1 MKTAIVIPVHNESA
15 TLAEVIRRIDCP
27 GDWEA
32 IVVDDGS
39 IDGSGALARQLDRVT
54 VLTHAKP
61 RGYGAALLTG
71 FDHALI
77 NGFDFIVTL
86 DADLQHLPEMVGE
99 IISRLQDA
107 DIVTGTRW
115 HEESEVRV
123 VAPPARREMNR
134 RVLKLVRDHTGFDLT
149 DAMCGFRAYA
159 AETVRRLAL
168 SEPGYG
174 INFQIWA
181 RASRLGLK
189 VAEVPVPVI
198 YPEVARPIGGGL
210 DDPEVRFTYYERVVL
225 RELGG

>member
-15 TLAEVIRRIDCP
+15 TLVEVIRRIDCP
-27 GDWEA
+27 GEWQA

-39 IDGSGALARQLDRVT
+39 IDGSGDLARQIKNAT
-54 VLTHAKP
+54 VLAHAKP
-61 RGYGAALLTG
+61 LGYGAALVTG
-71 FDHALI
+71 FGYALK
-77 NGFDFIVTL
+77 NGFDLIVTL
-86 DADLQHLPEMVGE
+86 DADLQHVPEMVRE
-99 IISRLQDA
+99 IISRLEDA

-115 HEESEVRV
+115 HRESEVRV
-123 VAPPARREMNR
+123 VAPAARREMNH

-159 AETVRRLAL
+159 ADTIRRLAL

-181 RASRLGLK
+181 RASKLGLR

-210 DDPEVRFTYYERVVL
+210 DDAEVRFNYYEQVIL
-225 RELGG
+225 RELEG